1 MPTTIEAPTRE
12 ELVQRA
18 ADLVPLIRKHA
29 AWQEENRRLHD
40 ETVAAIEEAG
50 LFKLRTPR
58 RYGGYE
64 VDTRTLVAVATEL
77 ARGDAST
84 AWVTSVLWI
93 PTWLAGLFPDAA
105 QDEVFA
111 TPNARVCGTNSV
123 GGTAVPTDGG
133 VVVNGSWHFISGA
146 HHAHW
151 QEIAA
156 VLLRPDAEPEPIMA
170 LIPIGSM
177 EIVDDWYTTGLTATG
192 SVTTVARDVFVPSS
206 HIIPMSAAMIP
217 QGLSQGNADSPVWRT
232 PAALNAAASG
242 VGAAV
247 GVAKSARDEFFARLP
262 GRGITYTDYENQSE
276 APVTHLKIGTALM
289 KIDQAEFHAYHAAD
303 LVDSK
308 AASGAE
314 WTLEE
319 RARVR
324 ADHGWAA
331 RLAKEAVDIFA
342 SASGGSSIYR
352 DVPIQRIARDVNAMS
367 LHGLINPD
375 TNTELYGRVVCGL
388 GPNTLFL

>member
-77 ARGDAST
+77 GRGDAST

-93 PTWLAGLFPDAA
+93 PTWLTGLFPDEA

-123 GGTAVPTDGG
+123 GGTAIPTDGG

-156 VLLRPDAEPEPIMA
+156 VVLRPDAEPEPIMA

-217 QGLSQGNADSPVWRT
+217 QGLSQGNADSPGWRT

-247 GVAKSARDEFFARLP
+247 GVAKSARDEFLARLP
-262 GRGITYTDYENQSE
+262 AGGSPTPTTRT
-276 APVTHLKIGTALM
+276 
-289 KIDQAEFHAYHAAD
+289 
-303 LVDSK
+303 
-308 AASGAE
+308 
-314 WTLEE
+314 
-319 RARVR
+319 RARR
-324 ADHGWAA
+324 
-331 RLAKEAVDIFA
+331 R
-342 SASGGSSIYR
+342 S
-352 DVPIQRIARDVNAMS
+352 P
-367 LHGLINPD
+367 
-375 TNTELYGRVVCGL
+375 T
-388 GPNTLFL
+388 

>member
-1 MPTTIEAPTRE
+1 MPTITEAPTRE

-50 LFKLRTPR
+50 LFRLRTPR

-77 ARGDAST
+77 GRGDAST
-84 AWVTSVLWI
+84 AWVTSVLWM

-111 TPNARVCGTNSV
+111 NPNTRVCGTNSV

-146 HHAHW
+146 HHAQW

-156 VLLRPDAEPEPIMA
+156 VVLRPDAEPEPIMA
-170 LIPIGSM
+170 LIPIGSL
-177 EIVDDWYTTGLTATG
+177 EIIDDWHTTGLTATG

-242 VGAAV
+242 VGTAV
-247 GVAKSARDEFFARLP
+247 GVAKSARDEFLDRLP

-324 ADHGWAA
+324 ADHGWAT

-352 DVPIQRIARDVNAMS
+352 DVPIQRIARDINAMS

>member
-1 MPTTIEAPTRE
+1 MSTITDVPTRE

-18 ADLVPLIRKHA
+18 AGLVPLIRKHA

-64 VDTRTLVAVATEL
+64 VDTRTLVAIAAEL
-77 ARGDAST
+77 GRGDGST
-84 AWVTSVLWI
+84 AWTTSVLWI

-111 TPNARVCGTNSV
+111 TPNARVCGTNSPS
-123 GGTAVPTDGG
+123 GTAVPAEGG
-133 VVVNGSWHFISGA
+133 IVVNGSWRFISGA
-146 HHAHW
+146 HHAQW
-151 QEIAA
+151 QEVAA
-156 VLLRPDAEPEPIMA
+156 ILLRPDAEPEPIMA
-170 LIPIGSM
+170 LVPMGSM
-177 EIVDDWYTTGLTATG
+177 KIVDDWYTTGLTATG
-192 SVTTVARDVFVPSS
+192 SVTTLARDVFVPAS

-217 QGLSQGNADSPVWRT
+217 QGLSESNAASPLWRT
-232 PAALNAAASG
+232 PASLNAAASG

-247 GVAKSARDEFFARLP
+247 GVAKAARDEFLGRLP
-262 GRGITYTDYENQSE
+262 GRKITYTEYENQSE
-276 APVTHLKIGTALM
+276 APITHHQVGTALM
-289 KIDQAEFHAYHAAD
+289 KIEQAEFHAYHAAD
-303 LVDSK
+303 LVDAK
-308 AASGAE
+308 AASSAE

-324 ADHGWAA
+324 ADQGWAT

-352 DVPIQRIARDVNAMS
+352 DEPIQRIARDVNAMS

-375 TNTELYGRVVCGL
+375 TNTELYGRIVCGL
-388 GPNTLFL
+388 GPNTLYI

>member
-77 ARGDAST
+77 GRGDAST

-123 GGTAVPTDGG
+123 GGTAIPTDGG

-156 VLLRPDAEPEPIMA
+156 VVLRPDAEPEPIMA

-247 GVAKSARDEFFARLP
+247 GVAKSARDEFLARLP

-324 ADHGWAA
+324 ADHGWAT

-367 LHGLINPD
+367 LHGLINSD

>member
-1 MPTTIEAPTRE
+1 MSTTTEAPTRE
-12 ELVQRA
+12 ELVRRA
-18 ADLVPLIRKHA
+18 AGLVPLIRKHA

-77 ARGDAST
+77 GRGDAST

-93 PTWLAGLFPDAA
+93 PTWLAGLFPDEA

-111 TPNARVCGTNSV
+111 VPHARVCGTNSV

-133 VVVNGSWHFISGA
+133 FVVNGSWHFISGA
-146 HHAHW
+146 HHAQW
-151 QEIAA
+151 QEIA
-156 VLLRPDAEPEPIMA
+156 VVVVRPDAEPEPIMA
-170 LIPIGSM
+170 LVPIGSL

-192 SVTTVARDVFVPSS
+192 SVTTVARDLFVPSS

-247 GVAKSARDEFFARLP
+247 GVAKSARDEFFDRLP
-262 GRGITYTDYENQSE
+262 GRKITYTEYENQSE
-276 APVTHLKIGTALM
+276 APVTHLKVGTALM
-289 KIDQAEFHAYHAAD
+289 KIEQAEFHAYHAAD
-303 LVDSK
+303 LVDTK
-308 AASGAE
+308 AATGAE

-324 ADHGWAA
+324 ADHGWAT

-342 SASGGSSIYR
+342 SASGGTSIYR
-352 DVPIQRIARDVNAMS
+352 DVPIQRIVRDVNAMS

-388 GPNTLFL
+388 GPNTLFV

>member
-1 MPTTIEAPTRE
+1 MPTTTEAPTRE

-18 ADLVPLIRKHA
+18 ADLVPLLRKHA

-64 VDTRTLVAVATEL
+64 VDARTLVAVATEL
-77 ARGDAST
+77 GRGDAST

-93 PTWLAGLFPDAA
+93 PTWLAGLFPDEA
-105 QDEVFA
+105 QDEVFGV
-111 TPNARVCGTNSV
+111 PNARVCGTNSV

-133 VVVNGSWHFISGA
+133 IVVNGSWHFISGA
-146 HHAHW
+146 HHAQW
-151 QEIAA
+151 QEIA
-156 VLLRPDAEPEPIMA
+156 VVVLRPDAEPEPIMA
-170 LIPIGSM
+170 LAPIGSL
-177 EIVDDWYTTGLTATG
+177 EIVDDWYTTGLSATG
-192 SVTTVARDVFVPSS
+192 SVTTVARDLFVPTS

-217 QGLSQGNADSPVWRT
+217 QGLSQGNADSPVWQT

-247 GVAKSARDEFFARLP
+247 GVAKAARDEFFDRLP
-262 GRGITYTDYENQSE
+262 GRKITYTEYENQSE
-276 APVTHLKIGTALM
+276 APITHLKVGTALM

-303 LVDSK
+303 IVDSK

-314 WTLEE
+314 WSLEE

-324 ADHGWAA
+324 ADHGWAT

-342 SASGGSSIYR
+342 SASGGTSIYR

-388 GPNTLFL
+388 GPNTMFF